1 MQNKIDHIPVM
12 LNEVLNYLKPNPG
25 NIILDGT
32 FGAGNYSKSILN
44 YCDSCKVIAIDRD
57 SYVSKFAGE
66 LSKEYGNRF
75 VFHNIKFS
83 EVLDIIEP
91 ESLDGIV
98 LDLGV
103 SSMQL
108 DESERG
114 FSFNKEA
121 KLSMVMGRNDI
132 NAYDI
137 VNDYDEENI
146 ASIIDLYGE
155 ENKSKLIAKRI
166 VGYRKHKKI
175 ETTTELASIVHSCF
189 NRRSKIDNA
198 TKTFQALR
206 IFVNDELN
214 ELKSILDFSIKL
226 LKKDGR
232 LIVVSFH
239 SLEDRIV
246 KNFFNENGDTKKSKL
261 NKYKNSEFESIFKVI
276 TKKPISV
283 SIEEAKLNKRSRSA
297 KLRCGV
303 KC

>member
-1 MQNKIDHIPVM
+1 MQNKINHIPVM
-12 LNEVLNYLKPNPG
+12 LNEVLNYLKPNSG
-25 NIILDGT
+25 DIILDGT
-32 FGAGNYSKSILN
+32 FGAGRYSRSILN
-44 YCDSCKVIAIDRD
+44 CCDSCKVVAIDRD
-57 SYVSKFAGE
+57 PHVLKFVGE
-66 LSKEYGNRF
+66 LSKEYNDRF
-75 VFHNIKFS
+75 IFHNIKFS
-83 EVLDIIEP
+83 EAINFIEP

-108 DESERG
+108 DEGERG

-121 KLSMVMGRNDI
+121 RLSMAMGRNDI
-132 NAYDI
+132 SAYDI
-137 VNDYDEENI
+137 INDYDEEI
-146 ASIIDLYGE
+146 LASIIDNYGE

-214 ELKSILDFSIKL
+214 ELKNMLDFSKKL

-232 LIVVSFH
+232 LVVVSFH

-246 KNFFNENGDTKKSKL
+246 KKFFNENGDIRKSKL
-261 NKYKNSEFESIFKVI
+261 NKYKDSKFDSIFKVI

-283 SIEEAKLNKRSRSA
+283 SIEEKELNKRSRSA